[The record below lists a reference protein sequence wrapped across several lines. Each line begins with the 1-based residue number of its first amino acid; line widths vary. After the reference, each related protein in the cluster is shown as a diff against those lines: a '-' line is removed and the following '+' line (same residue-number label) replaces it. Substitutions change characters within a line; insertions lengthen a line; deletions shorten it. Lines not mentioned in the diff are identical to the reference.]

1 VNAGIEY
8 PALNETSSKGEIS
21 MTPPLTPV
29 ITVFERSPD
38 RGRGLARDM
47 RVRWALEEVAQ
58 PYEVRLVSFEAM
70 KEPAHR
76 ALHPFGQIPTYEE
89 GALVLFESGAIVFHI
104 AERHAGLLPDD
115 SNARARA
122 ITWIFAALNTV
133 EPPILDLQTTR
144 FLEGDKTWFE
154 QRLPIVRDR
163 IRDRLGE
170 LSDRLGNADWL
181 DGAFS
186 AGDLMMVAVLLRLKA
201 SGLLDEY
208 PNLSAYVARGEAR
221 PAYKRAFDAQLAL
234 FTGKPPTG

>member
-1 VNAGIEY
+1 M
-8 PALNETSSKGEIS
+8 PL
-21 MTPPLTPV
+21 PLTPV
-29 ITVFERSPD
+29 ITAFERSPD
-38 RGRGLARDM
+38 RGRGLARDT
-47 RVRWALEEVAQ
+47 RVRWALEEVGQA
-58 PYEVRLVSFEAM
+58 YEVRLVSFGAM

-115 SNARARA
+115 ANARARA
-122 ITWIFAALNTV
+122 ITWMFAALNTV

-144 FLEGDKTWFE
+144 FLEGDKTWYDE
-154 QRLPIVRDR
+154 RLPLVKDR

-186 AGDLMMVAVLLRLKA
+186 AGDLMMVSVLLRLKA

-221 PAYKRAFDAQLAL
+221 PAYKRAFAAQLAV
-234 FTGKPPTG
+234 FTGKPSTG